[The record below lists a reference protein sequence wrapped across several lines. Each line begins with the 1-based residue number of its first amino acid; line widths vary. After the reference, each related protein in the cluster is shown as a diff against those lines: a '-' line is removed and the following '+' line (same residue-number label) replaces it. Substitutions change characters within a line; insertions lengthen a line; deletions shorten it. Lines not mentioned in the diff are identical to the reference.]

1 MNFVMNTLFANKF
14 EVDERE
20 PQFFFTVPNVGTF
33 GLVSFDPMFWVQSF
47 ALLML
52 QSVINIL
59 AAIVIYT
66 FIVKQSG
73 STSAYLIGYGIVCP
87 LLVYI
92 PFRIIEVLD
101 LRNIAFMMCASLA
114 MPSLLFFRCLEAMH
128 QTLPSFAK
136 QSLGQFILYYASSLQ
151 FNFDPKTEMPVP
163 LTRKQVQARVGSFAS
178 LFLQTA
184 LLYSLLIPNKYVLF
198 PRREIRSLTDL
209 FYWGNLLNSYLMAY
223 LTGIALESG
232 ATGLG
237 LMTSLISGMSTMEI
251 NHSPLTRSTSPSD
264 FWGQRWDRIISSGLR
279 RGVFRPVRQWGFS
292 RPFAVLATFCASG
305 ILHEYVLVIMA
316 IRGHR
321 HNTEDGDDEP
331 YAPAFGKQFCFFAW
345 NAVVI
350 LLEHAVKGHSSIQW
364 MQDNF
369 PAPVR
374 TALVLLTVLPIAFL
388 FTDEYV
394 ACGFYSDIS
403 MGFPKVVFL
412 GDEIESL

>member
-1 MNFVMNTLFANKF
+1 MDFVMNNFFADKF

-33 GLVSFDPMFWVQSF
+33 GLTSLDPNFYTLSF

-59 AAIVIYT
+59 AAVVIYT

-87 LLVYI
+87 LLVYL
-92 PFRIIEVLD
+92 PFKIIEALD
-101 LRNIAFMMCASLA
+101 LRNLAFITCASLA

-136 QSLGQFILYYASSLQ
+136 QSLGQFILYYASTLQ

-163 LTRKQVQARVGSFAS
+163 LTRKEVQARVASFAS
-178 LFLQTA
+178 LFVQTA
-184 LLYSLLIPNKYVLF
+184 LLYSLLIPNNYVLF
-198 PRREIRSLTDL
+198 PRRETGSLMDL
-209 FYWGNLLNSYLMAY
+209 FYWGNLLNNYVMAY
-223 LTGIALESG
+223 LTGIAIESG
-232 ATGLG
+232 ATSLG
-237 LMTSLISGMSTMEI
+237 LLTSLISGMSTMEI
-251 NHSPLTRSTSPSD
+251 NDSPLTKSTSPSD
-264 FWGQRWDRIISSGLR
+264 FWGQRWDRIIGSGLR
-279 RGVFRPVRQWGFS
+279 RGVFQPFRQCGFS
-292 RPFAVLATFCASG
+292 RTFAVLATFCASG

-316 IRGHR
+316 VRGYR
-321 HNTEDGDDEP
+321 HNVDADDNEP
-331 YAPAFGKQFCFFAW
+331 YTPAFGKQFCFFAW

-350 LLEHAVKGHSSIQW
+350 LLEHAVKGHSSIKW
-364 MQDNF
+364 MEGNL
-369 PAPVR
+369 PAPIR

-403 MGFPKVVFL
+403 LGFPRLVFL
-412 GDEIESL
+412 GDGIGSL

>member
-1 MNFVMNTLFANKF
+1 MDFIMNTLFANKF

-20 PQFFFTVPNVGTF
+20 PQFFFSIPNVGTF
-33 GLVSFDPMFWVQSF
+33 GLTSFDPMFWLESF

-66 FIVKQSG
+66 FIVKQRG

-92 PFRIIEVLD
+92 PFRIIEALD
-101 LRNIAFMMCASLA
+101 LRNIAFMLCASGA
-114 MPSLLFFRCLEAMH
+114 TPSLLFFRCLEAMH
-128 QTLPSFAK
+128 GTLPSFAK
-136 QSLGQFILYYASSLQ
+136 QSMGQFILYYASTLQ
-151 FNFDPKTEMPVP
+151 FNFDPKTEMPIF
-163 LTRKQVQARVGSFAS
+163 LTRKQVQARVGNFAS
-178 LFLQTA
+178 LFVQTA
-184 LLYSLLIPNKYVLF
+184 LVYSLLIPNNYALF
-198 PRREIRSLTDL
+198 PRREIRSLIDL
-209 FYWGNLLNSYLMAY
+209 FYWGNCSNNLLMAH

-237 LMTSLISGMSTMEI
+237 LLTSLISGMSTMEL
-251 NHSPLTRSTSPSD
+251 NNSPLTRSTSPSD
-264 FWGQRWDRIISSGLR
+264 FWGQRWDRLIGSGLR

-292 RPFAVLATFCASG
+292 RPVAVLATFFASG
-305 ILHEYVLVIMA
+305 VLHEYMLVIMA

-321 HNTEDGDDEP
+321 HNESDEP

-350 LLEHAVKGHSSIQW
+350 LLEHAVKGHSIIQW
-364 MQDNF
+364 MQENL

-412 GDEIESL
+412 SDGLESL

>member
-1 MNFVMNTLFANKF
+1 MNTLFAKKF
-14 EVDERE
+14 EVDERV
-20 PQFFFTVPNVGTF
+20 PQFFFTVPNVGSF
-33 GLVSFDPMFWVQSF
+33 GLISFDPMFWNQAF
-47 ALLML
+47 ALLMM

-73 STSAYLIGYGIVCP
+73 STSSYLIGYGIICP
-87 LLVYI
+87 LLIYI
-92 PFRIIEVLD
+92 PFRIIEALD
-101 LRNIAFMMCASLA
+101 LRNIAFICSASLA
-114 MPSLLFFRCLEAMH
+114 IPSLLVFRCLEAMH

-163 LTRKQVQARVGSFAS
+163 LTRKEVKARLGSFAS
-178 LFLQTA
+178 LFVQTS
-184 LLYSLLIPNKYVLF
+184 LLYSILIPNDYVLF

-209 FYWGNLLNSYLMAY
+209 FYWGNLFNNYLMAY

-237 LMTSLISGMSTMEI
+237 LLTSLISGMSTMEI
-251 NHSPLTRSTSPSD
+251 SDSPLTRSTSPSD
-264 FWGQRWDRIISSGLR
+264 FWGQRWDRIIGSGLR

-292 RPFAVLATFCASG
+292 RPFAVLVTFAASG
-305 ILHEYVLVIMA
+305 ILHEYILVVLAV
-316 IRGHR
+316 RGHR
-321 HNTEDGDDEP
+321 HNDQDDVP
-331 YAPAFGKQFCFFAW
+331 YAPVIGKQFCFFAW

-350 LLEHAVKGHSSIQW
+350 LLEHVIKGHSIIQW
-364 MQDNF
+364 MQVNL
-369 PAPVR
+369 PTPVR
-374 TALVLLTVLPIAFL
+374 TALVLMTVLPVAFL

-412 GDEIESL
+412 GDEQVES

>member
-1 MNFVMNTLFANKF
+1 MNTLFAKKF
-14 EVDERE
+14 EVDERV
-20 PQFFFTVPNVGTF
+20 PQFFFTVPNVGSF
-33 GLVSFDPMFWVQSF
+33 GLISFDPMFWNQAF
-47 ALLML
+47 ALLMM

-66 FIVKQSG
+66 FIVKKSG
-73 STSAYLIGYGIVCP
+73 SASAYLIGYGVVCP

-92 PFRIIEVLD
+92 PFRIIEALD
-101 LRNIAFMMCASLA
+101 LRNIAFICSASLTI
-114 MPSLLFFRCLEAMH
+114 PSLLFFRCLEAMH

-163 LTRKQVQARVGSFAS
+163 LTRKEVKARLGSFAS
-178 LFLQTA
+178 LFVQTA
-184 LLYSLLIPNKYVLF
+184 LLYSLLIPNDYVLF

-209 FYWGNLLNSYLMAY
+209 FYWGNLCNNYLMAY

-237 LMTSLISGMSTMEI
+237 LLTSLISGMSTMEI
-251 NHSPLTRSTSPSD
+251 SDSPLTRSTSPSD
-264 FWGQRWDRIISSGLR
+264 FWGQRWDRIIGSGLR

-292 RPFAVLATFCASG
+292 RPFAVLATFAASG
-305 ILHEYVLVIMA
+305 ILHEYVLVVLA
-316 IRGHR
+316 VRGHR
-321 HNTEDGDDEP
+321 HNGEDDEP
-331 YAPAFGKQFCFFAW
+331 YAPVFGKQFCFFAW

-350 LLEHAVKGHSSIQW
+350 LLEHAIEGHSIIQW
-364 MQDNF
+364 MEVNLST
-369 PAPVR
+369 PVR
-374 TALVLLTVLPIAFL
+374 TALVLMTVLPIAFM

-412 GDEIESL
+412 GDEQVEIN